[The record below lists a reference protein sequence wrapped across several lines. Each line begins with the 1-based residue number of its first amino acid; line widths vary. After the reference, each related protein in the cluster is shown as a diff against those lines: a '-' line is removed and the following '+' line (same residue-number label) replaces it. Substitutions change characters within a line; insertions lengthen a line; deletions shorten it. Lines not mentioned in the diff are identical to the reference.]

1 MMKPSDIKIS
11 IAIAFLCLPSLL
23 LACECQTGAND
34 EIPANNTT
42 ALRVFPEAPV
52 TVNDDSLD
60 GALRV
65 YSPFV
70 LDCWELGCRP
80 CQIMAPKIDQL
91 ASEYKGRIVFG
102 KLCTDY
108 NPITVSRYKVS
119 RSPTLLIFNNS
130 TLVRKNVGNHPKEEI
145 ENIILAALEMQ

>member
-1 MMKPSDIKIS
+1 M
-11 IAIAFLCLPSLL
+11 
-23 LACECQTGAND
+23 ACECQTEAND
-34 EIPANNTT
+34 EIQANNTT

-60 GALRV
+60 GALLA

-80 CQIMAPKIDQL
+80 CQIMAPKIDPL

-108 NPITVSRYKVS
+108 NPITVREYEVS

-130 TLVRKNVGNHPKEEI
+130 TLVHRHVGNHPKEEI